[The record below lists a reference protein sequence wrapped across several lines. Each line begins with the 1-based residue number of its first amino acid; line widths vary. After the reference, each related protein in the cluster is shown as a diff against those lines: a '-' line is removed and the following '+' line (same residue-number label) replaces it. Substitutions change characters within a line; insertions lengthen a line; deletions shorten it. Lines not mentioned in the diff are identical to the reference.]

1 MTNHFPSDTYLVHHH
16 YCEKVAYRGKKQS
29 VKVMLHVVADG
40 LAEDIQ
46 NNLSDH
52 EEENAECNITKRPS
66 ILESVCD
73 EDDLHHDIDK

>member
-1 MTNHFPSDTYLVHHH
+1 MTNYFLSDTYLVHHH
-16 YCEKVAYRGKKQS
+16 YCEEVAYRGKKQS

-52 EEENAECNITKRPS
+52 EEENPKCNITKRPS
-66 ILESVCD
+66 IL
-73 EDDLHHDIDK
+73 